1 MAFPII
7 PVVLLSVGLF
17 AFIRRGRSEEDETD
31 EPEVVPTTF
40 VFVPP
45 KVELP
50 APQLDPTRQKGRK
63 CLHDKGAAAW
73 DDDLECKVFW
83 FDGATDRDIA
93 RIAREEWAKRG
104 QPTFSDLCLA
114 TKDPLGGEFATA
126 VENPVLTE
134 IVIASLERYYDV
146 GPEWPPKDNLDGKDQ
161 SPYWVQQTWEAA
173 WAVVRKEL
181 CTP

>member
-17 AFIRRGRSEEDETD
+17 ALIRRGQSEEDEND

-40 VFVPP
+40 VFIPP
-45 KVELP
+45 TVELP
-50 APQLDPTRQKGRK
+50 TPQPDPTRQKGK
-63 CLHDKGAAAW
+63 MCAHDKGAAAW

-83 FDGATDRDIA
+83 IDGETDRDIA
-93 RIAREEWAKRG
+93 RIAREEWTQRG
-104 QPTFSDLCLA
+104 EPTFSDLCLA

-134 IVIASLERYYDV
+134 IVITSLERYYDV